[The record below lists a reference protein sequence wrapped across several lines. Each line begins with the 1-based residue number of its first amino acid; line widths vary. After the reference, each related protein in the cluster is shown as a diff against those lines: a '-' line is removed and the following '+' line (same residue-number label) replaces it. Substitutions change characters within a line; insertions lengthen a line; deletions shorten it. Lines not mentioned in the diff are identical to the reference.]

1 MQEKVTLYAA
11 KGLPQIARD
20 RKGRKLNKCLVLFDL
35 ARSDSYNFRRR
46 IMNAIRRSDNAKRPR
61 RKATL
66 VGALLAVLVGIAGA
80 QTASPVDQVHPRPAA
95 HRHHWY
101 EFGLASWYGKFF
113 QGRTTASGEPYNQ
126 DAMTCAQRNLPL
138 GSLLRVTNL
147 RNNRSVVV
155 RVNDRGPV
163 PQDRVIDL
171 SRAAAER
178 LGFSREGVAPVRIE
192 LIQTG
197 SERPTTVAELNQAP
211 ATR

>member
-1 MQEKVTLYAA
+1 
-11 KGLPQIARD
+11 
-20 RKGRKLNKCLVLFDL
+20 
-35 ARSDSYNFRRR
+35 
-46 IMNAIRRSDNAKRPR
+46 MNAIRRSDNAKCPR
-61 RKATL
+61 RGFTIAG
-66 VGALLAVLVGIAGA
+66 VLLAVLVGIASA
-80 QTASPVDQVHPRPAA
+80 QTASPVDQTHRRPAV
-95 HRHHWY
+95 HRRHWY

-126 DAMTCAQRNLPL
+126 NAMTCAQRNLPL

-178 LGFSREGVAPVRIE
+178 LGFFRQGVAPVKIE

-197 SERPTTVAELNQAP
+197 SEWPVNVAELN
-211 ATR
+211 